1 MPAWRPYAFPGHS
14 RASKLAAS
22 SSALLNPAAR
32 CTERCGVS
40 SRILICVP
48 TAESQGNQNQR
59 LICNMGRRALTLAKE
74 MDGRVCDAAPL
85 ARRTARSLWGFRN
98 RLMQTFL
105 TDDAR
110 AGCRGSPTISQTV
123 CAPARRRSMRRM
135 WPGISN
141 SSCVFQ
147 ENIMFRACGR
157 VRGVQEIRDAD

>member
-1 MPAWRPYAFPGHS
+1 MRS
-14 RASKLAAS
+14 NR
-22 SSALLNPAAR
+22 
-32 CTERCGVS
+32 
-40 SRILICVP
+40 RI
-48 TAESQGNQNQR
+48 AGQSNQR

-74 MDGRVCDAAPL
+74 MDAIVCDAASL

-98 RLMQTFL
+98 RLMQTSL

-110 AGCRGSPTISQTV
+110 AGCRGSLIISQTV
-123 CAPARRRSMRRM
+123 CASARRRSMRRM

-157 VRGVQEIRDAD
+157 VRCVQEIRDADGTSTYDGNFHGDAIDLLSSRNRWCQMARVMSPHRMWLWLCA